1 MISEFTTER
10 TSIHA
15 FSRVRLGW
23 CLALL
28 TLLAAPASAAV
39 GTPSAASQEPERYVQ
54 AGSSGAKLFNLPDP
68 KGHVVLDVA
77 AGTPLAVHG
86 SYAGGRYLKVTAPG
100 GVKVWVFGRY
110 VKESPRLGWVE
121 ISGSYINMRPLPR
134 SQHAWP
140 LGQLDL
146 GDRLVFIGRNDP
158 SKPMA
163 EDWVQVYSTPDTMAY
178 VLAAETAALPA
189 GTDAAARWREATAAA
204 VAAHERGGTPVVA
217 EATRQG
223 TESAIVDAGVTE
235 TPQGV
240 YEALAVADRKS
251 EEELA
256 SEDPDFAAVIVA
268 YEAVL
273 AFGPDAPTRNLV
285 NQRIEKVK
293 AHQELAELRHD
304 IALAEAERQRKLDEA
319 NRKIAEMNRGRDPL
333 WGRFQA
339 RGWLEQLKED
349 GEKVYLVRWGSE
361 YKARVTCNSGRYD
374 LGLYQGF
381 EIGVRGVPV
390 SAAPVGGKSYPV
402 IDIDRIE
409 VISGRFAGHADN

>member
-1 MISEFTTER
+1 M
-10 TSIHA
+10 
-15 FSRVRLGW
+15 
-23 CLALL
+23 
-28 TLLAAPASAAV
+28 
-39 GTPSAASQEPERYVQ
+39 
-54 AGSSGAKLFNLPDP
+54 
-68 KGHVVLDVA
+68 
-77 AGTPLAVHG
+77 
-86 SYAGGRYLKVTAPG
+86 
-100 GVKVWVFGRY
+100 
-110 VKESPRLGWVE
+110 
-121 ISGSYINMRPLPR
+121 
-134 SQHAWP
+134 
-140 LGQLDL
+140 
-146 GDRLVFIGRNDP
+146 
-158 SKPMA
+158 
-163 EDWVQVYSTPDTMAY
+163 
-178 VLAAETAALPA
+178 
-189 GTDAAARWREATAAA
+189 
-204 VAAHERGGTPVVA
+204 VA